1 MRPVFSIKK
10 VLVLLVLCMLLPF
23 VGCKK
28 KVKDT
33 LINGEW
39 LTELTRQA
47 GITSYQQDEPYYLN
61 ISSNSPYFSVVQS
74 SVEWELLTP
83 SKAFDPSSTLT
94 REMVAYTLMN
104 LISEH
109 MKVHRM

>member
-39 LTELTRQA
+39 LTELTTQA

-74 SVEWELLTP
+74 SV
-83 SKAFDPSSTLT
+83 
-94 REMVAYTLMN
+94 
-104 LISEH
+104 
-109 MKVHRM
+109 